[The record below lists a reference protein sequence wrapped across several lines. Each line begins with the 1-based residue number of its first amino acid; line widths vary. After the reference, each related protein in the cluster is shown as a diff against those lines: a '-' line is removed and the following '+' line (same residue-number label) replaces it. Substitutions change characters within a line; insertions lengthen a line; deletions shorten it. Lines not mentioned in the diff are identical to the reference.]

1 MPARAPP
8 LRRSLRSPPDAHSM
22 AVETLGPADEDL
34 RIAAG
39 ASVGRR
45 SGRLKAAL
53 VRFVGDGWSMRVI
66 RADAVSAPPDD
77 GPREHLPERLAKLLA
92 NLAQRVGVTLADVAS
107 LGLHDPPAGSVGGA
121 LDAAS
126 TAEACGLTV
135 VSHFSARDRA
145 CGGAGAPIAPI
156 PDYLLF
162 RSSRERRLLLHVGS
176 TLRATLLEPGA
187 EPRQVVCFDAAPC
200 GMILDALVE
209 RLSDGEINFDPNGR
223 FAVQG
228 KASDQL
234 LAHWNS
240 HPFFDRPFPRFIE
253 ATDFGKS
260 FIDESLE
267 FARELRLN
275 ARDVLCTANFFIARQ
290 LQSALR
296 RSRIAADGLDKV
308 LVSGGGIANGLLWK
322 LLCEQFEPISLTAT
336 DSVGVPSEALRAL
349 HAAMLSYCVI
359 ENLKANVPSA
369 TGAAGPR
376 ILGSITPGDDTHWD
390 QWVCS
395 LADRLDAVR
404 AAKPRLRQAA

>member
-1 MPARAPP
+1 MPAESFA
-8 LRRSLRSPPDAHSM
+8 A
-22 AVETLGPADEDL
+22 ADGDV

-53 VRFVGDGWSMRVI
+53 VRFVGEGWSMRMV
-66 RADAVSAPPDD
+66 RADAVSAPPDE
-77 GPREHLPERLAKLLA
+77 GPREYLPERLAKLLSD
-92 NLAQRVGVTLADVAS
+92 LARRVGIALSDVDV

-145 CGGAGAPIAPI
+145 CGGAGAPIAPV
-156 PDYLLF
+156 PDYLLL
-162 RSSRERRLLLHVGS
+162 RSARERRLLLHVGP
-176 TLRATLLEPGA
+176 TLRATLMEPA
-187 EPRQVVCFDAAPC
+187 CEPRQIICFDAAPC
-200 GMILDALVE
+200 GMILDALAE
-209 RLSDGEINFDPNGR
+209 RLSDGEISFDPNGR

-240 HPFFDRPFPRFIE
+240 HSFFDRPFPRFVE
-253 ATDFGKS
+253 AQDFGS
-260 FIDESLE
+260 NFIDESLE

-275 ARDVLCTANFFIARQ
+275 ARDVLCTANVFIARQ

-296 RSRIAADGLDKV
+296 RQRIEPGALDRV
-308 LVSGGGIANGLLWK
+308 LVSGGGVANGLLWK
-322 LLCEQFEPISLTAT
+322 LLCEEFEPRGLVAT
-336 DSVGVPSEALRAL
+336 DSVGVPGEALRAL
-349 HAAMLSYCVI
+349 HAATLAFCVI
-359 ENLKANVPSA
+359 ENLPANVPAA
-369 TGAAGPR
+369 TGAAGAR
-376 ILGSITPGDDTHWD
+376 ILGSVTPGDDAHWD

-404 AAKPRLRQAA
+404 AAKPRLRRAA